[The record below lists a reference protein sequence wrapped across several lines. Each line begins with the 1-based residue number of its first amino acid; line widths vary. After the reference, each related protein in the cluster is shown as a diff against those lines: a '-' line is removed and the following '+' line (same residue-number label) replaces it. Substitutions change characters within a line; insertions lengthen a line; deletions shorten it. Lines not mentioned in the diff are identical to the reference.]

1 MSKHLLIGI
10 PCVVLLVGSII
21 ALLYACGE
29 WAGYR
34 QDIGIAQ
41 AIAPPPLDR
50 LVNMV
55 RSNPDAEKARTLAA
69 AEIESDA
76 RTQMVMHQALLRIAR
91 HAEAGFRVMC
101 FTFAG
106 AFMLLCLLTVGLYPS
121 FRK

>member
-10 PCVVLLVGSII
+10 PCMVLLVGSFI

-34 QDIGIAQ
+34 RDVGIAQ
-41 AIAPPPLDR
+41 ATAPLPLDR

-55 RSNPDAEKARTLAA
+55 RSIPDAEKARALAV
-69 AEIESDA
+69 AEIESDTK
-76 RTQMVMHQALLRIAR
+76 TQLVIHQALLRVAR
-91 HAEAGFRVMC
+91 HAEAGFRLMC